1 MLGGLEM
8 LTTRLR
14 SFALRP
20 IVRCG
25 GMILRSRCNG
35 FYILRAL
42 IASGFYI
49 HSYYKFKQKS

>member
-1 MLGGLEM
+1 M